1 MKTLPVGLQIY
12 TVRDF
17 AEKNF
22 KATMQAI
29 KDMGYDYVEAAGFYG
44 MNPADMRK
52 IFDDIG
58 LIAIS
63 AHVALADLN
72 ADLEK
77 VIDDYIT
84 IGCKYIAIPYL
95 DDGLR
100 PGQDGFKQV
109 LDDIVKIGKACKDK
123 GVILSYHNH
132 DFEFVKVE
140 GDVFGFDYMYETIS
154 PEYLQ
159 TQIDTCWVK
168 VAGECPAAY
177 IKKYAGRCPT
187 VHLKDF
193 VGSKSE
199 NMYELIGIDKKAE
212 ANVKFGFKP
221 VGYGVQD
228 FPPIL
233 EAAVASGAEYVIVE
247 QDNSNDCTS
256 LEAAKKS
263 REYLKS
269 LGW

>member
-1 MKTLPVGLQIY
+1 MKTLPVVLQIY

-17 AEKNF
+17 AEKDF

-29 KDMGYDYVEAAGFYG
+29 KDMGYDYVEAAGLYG
-44 MNPADMRK
+44 MDAAEMRK
-52 IFDDIG
+52 IFDDVG
-58 LIAIS
+58 LKSIS

-72 ADLEK
+72 GDTEK
-77 VIDDYIT
+77 VVDDYYT

-100 PGQDGFKQV
+100 PGQEGFKKV
-109 LDDIVKIGKACKDK
+109 LDDIIKIGKACNDR
-123 GVILSYHNH
+123 GIILCYHNH

-140 GDVFGFDYMYETIS
+140 GGVFGLDYLYES
-154 PEYLQ
+154 VKPEYLQ

-168 VAGECPAAY
+168 VAGECPVHY

-212 ANVKFGFKP
+212 ATTKFGFKP

-233 EAAVASGAEYVIVE
+233 EASVESGAEYVIVE
-247 QDNSNDCTS
+247 QDKSDDCTS

-263 REYLKS
+263 MDYLKS